1 MDIGQR
7 SRKYP
12 LPPQIPKTM
21 GVEYSGVI
29 EELGPETGE
38 EVEDFKVGDE
48 VFGLAY
54 GGRYTSITQ
63 RASNVETEQR
73 GLMSDF

>member
-7 SRKYP
+7 NGRYP
-12 LPPQIPKTM
+12 LAPHIPKTL

-29 EELGPETGE
+29 KELGPDTGDEIETFE
-38 EVEDFKVGDE
+38 VGDE

-54 GGRYTSITQ
+54 GGIHTHHLLSSRL
-63 RASNVETEQR
+63 V
-73 GLMSDF
+73 